1 MAKNSSFSGVSE
13 KRHNISLIV
22 TDLKASLKKMP
33 PKLRFFVV
41 PISMMETNMFN
52 SPVAIAIW
60 DLFFNIRSNEIEDY
74 FLVEFK
80 VLTSMMNGTELI
92 IARKD
97 VQWLNKVQDAVYRTK
112 DFVDKIRS
120 EALNDRLEATS
131 QTKRSM
137 LHNLPFWSK

>member
-1 MAKNSSFSGVSE
+1 MS
-13 KRHNISLIV
+13 
-22 TDLKASLKKMP
+22 
-33 PKLRFFVV
+33 
-41 PISMMETNMFN
+41 N
-52 SPVAIAIW
+52 SPLAVAIW

-131 QTKRSM
+131 QTKRST